1 MKKAKY
7 IAIGSVV
14 LVLIGMLIAFN
25 ILNKKN
31 ERDRAISLTGPVVA
45 NQIADFKQ
53 VMKKLKVAQATIEEF
68 KQSQEL
74 IVLETD
80 LAQSITW
87 DESWGSLSMFKKL
100 QEINFYGKGFYTVD
114 LEQIKNTDIDF
125 KYNEKKIYI
134 TSPKPQIKSIELDE
148 SKTTYSLPEKGL
160 FRFGDIKITP
170 AQNQMVTQEVKS
182 QMKEKMNS
190 TEMYNKSITSA
201 DTNIKDLFKKIISST
216 DFKNYEIVVIWKSEE
231 DKTN

>member
-7 IAIGSVV
+7 IAIGSVLLV
-14 LVLIGMLIAFN
+14 LVGMLIAFN
-25 ILNKKN
+25 IMNKKN
-31 ERDRAISLTGPVVA
+31 ERDNLISLTGPVVA

-53 VMKKLKVAQATIEEF
+53 VIQKLKLTQVTIEKF

-74 IVLETD
+74 IVLETN
-80 LAQSITW
+80 LAQSVTW
-87 DESWGSLSMFKKL
+87 DESWGNIGVFKKM

-114 LEQIKNTDIDF
+114 LQQIDNENINF

-170 AQNQMVTQEVKS
+170 AQNQMITQEVKT

-190 TEMYNKSITSA
+190 TEMYNKAITNA
-201 DTNIKDLFKKIISST
+201 DISIKDLFKKIVSAT
-216 DFKNYEIVVIWKSEE
+216 DFKNYEIVVIWESED
-231 DKTN
+231 DKTD

>member
-1 MKKAKY
+1 MKKVKY
-7 IAIGSVV
+7 IVIGSVS

-25 ILNKKN
+25 IMNKKN
-31 ERDRAISLTGPVVA
+31 EQDKLISLTGPVVA
-45 NQIADFKQ
+45 NQIVDFKQ
-53 VMKKLKVAQATIEEF
+53 VMKKLKLSQAAIKEF

-87 DESWGSLSMFKKL
+87 DESWGNISVFKKS
-100 QEINFYGKGFYTVD
+100 QEINFYGRGFYTIN
-114 LEQIKNTDIDF
+114 LQQIDNEDIDF
-125 KYNEKKIYI
+125 KYNEKKVYI

-170 AQNQMVTQEVKS
+170 AQNQMITQEVKT

-190 TEMYNKSITSA
+190 TEIYNKAITSA
-201 DTNIKDLFKKIISST
+201 DISIKELFKKIVNTTSFE
-216 DFKNYEIVVIWKSEE
+216 DYEVVVIWKSEE
-231 DKTN
+231 YKTD